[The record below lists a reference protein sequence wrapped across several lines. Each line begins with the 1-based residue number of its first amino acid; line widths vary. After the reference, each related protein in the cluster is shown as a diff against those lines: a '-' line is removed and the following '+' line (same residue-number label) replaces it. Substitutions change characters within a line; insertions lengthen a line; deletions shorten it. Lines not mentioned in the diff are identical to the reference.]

1 MGFSIPQSQV
11 DRLLDFGTD
20 YQVPESD
27 YGQLLPSR
35 SNVGFG
41 LSDEAKKRL
50 EEALVIGVD
59 RLVSRISPGPS
70 RINPVERTPDIV
82 EQAARQDALQQV
94 QTAGAFT
101 KTQMLIGLGLA
112 AAVIVALV
120 KR

>member
-11 DRLLDFGTD
+11 DELLTFGTD
-20 YQVPESD
+20 YQVPDAD
-27 YGQLLPSR
+27 YGQILPSR

-50 EEALVIGVD
+50 EEALTIGVD
-59 RLVSRISPGPS
+59 RLVSRINPGPS
-70 RINPVERTPDIV
+70 RINPTERTPDIV

-94 QTAGAFT
+94 QTAGAFS
-101 KTQMLIGLGLA
+101 KTQIIIGLGLA
-112 AAVIVALV
+112 AAVIIALI